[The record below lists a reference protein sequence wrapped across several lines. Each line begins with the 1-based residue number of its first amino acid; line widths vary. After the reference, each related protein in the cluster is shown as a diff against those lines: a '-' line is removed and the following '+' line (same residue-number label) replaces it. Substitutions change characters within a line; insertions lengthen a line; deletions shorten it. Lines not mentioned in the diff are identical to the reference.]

1 MFTGII
7 VAAGRVTSLTEKGGD
22 LELGIDAAA
31 SAAAGA
37 AAGAPAGAAALGL
50 DRIAIGDSVSVQG
63 ACLTVTRKE
72 DNRFY
77 ADVSRETMAKTT
89 LGALRPGSRVN
100 LEPSLR
106 AGDALGGHWVS
117 GHVDAVGKLRGLV
130 QDARSWR
137 LDFELPTSLMRY
149 VAPKGSICVDGVSLT
164 VNKVD
169 GRRFD
174 VNVIPHT
181 LKVTTLGELTIGDGV
196 NIEIDVVA
204 RYLERLMTK
213 TQE

>member
-7 VAAGRVTSLTEKGGD
+7 VATGRVSSLTEKGGD
-22 LELGIDAAA
+22 LELAID
-31 SAAAGA
+31 
-37 AAGAPAGAAALGL
+37 AAALGL

-63 ACLTVTRKE
+63 VCLTVTRKE
-72 DNRFY
+72 GARFY

-89 LGALRPGSRVN
+89 LGTLGSGSRVN
-100 LEPSLR
+100 VEPSLR
-106 AGDALGGHWVS
+106 AGEPLGGHWVS
-117 GHVDAVGKLRGLV
+117 GHVDAVGKLRTLV

-137 LDFELPTSLMRY
+137 LEFELPASLMRF

-164 VNKVD
+164 VNKID

-174 VNVIPHT
+174 VNIIPHT
-181 LKVTTLGELTIGDGV
+181 LKVTTLGELKIDDGV
-196 NIEIDVVA
+196 NIEIDVIA

-213 TQE
+213 TEE

>member
-7 VAAGRVTSLTEKGGD
+7 VATGRVTSLAEKGGD

-31 SAAAGA
+31 
-37 AAGAPAGAAALGL
+37 L
-50 DRIAIGDSVSVQG
+50 DLHRIAIGDSVSVQG

-72 DNRFY
+72 GTRIY

-89 LGALRPGSRVN
+89 LGALSSGSKVN

-117 GHVDAVGKLRGLV
+117 GHVDAVGKLCILA

-137 LDFELPTSLMRY
+137 MEFELPDSLMRF

-164 VNKVD
+164 VNRVA
-169 GRRFD
+169 GCRFD
-174 VNVIPHT
+174 VNIIPHT
-181 LKVTTLGELTIGDGV
+181 LEATTLGELEVGDGV
-196 NIEIDVVA
+196 NIEIDVIA

-213 TQE
+213 TEE

>member
-7 VAAGRVTSLTEKGGD
+7 VETGRVSSLAEKGGD
-22 LELGIDAAA
+22 LELGVDAAA
-31 SAAAGA
+31 
-37 AAGAPAGAAALGL
+37 L
-50 DRIAIGDSVSVQG
+50 DLHRIAIGDSVSVQG

-72 DNRFY
+72 GACFY

-89 LGALRPGSRVN
+89 LGALSSGSRVN

-106 AGDALGGHWVS
+106 AGDPLGGHWVS
-117 GHVDAVGKLRGLV
+117 GHIDAVGKLRALV

-137 LDFELPTSLMRY
+137 LEFELPASLMRF

-181 LKVTTLGELTIGDGV
+181 LKVTTLGGLKIDDGV
-196 NIEIDVVA
+196 NIEIDVIA

-213 TQE
+213 TGEQG